1 VPIVF
6 AFGCALVYGIADYCG
21 GRASR
26 HGSSVAVTLIG
37 QMTSLVLATL
47 AVWIVGTPLP
57 PLDQIAWGA
66 AAGVGTAFALAAFY
80 HALSFGSMTV
90 VAPITAVL
98 SAVLPVGFGLVRG
111 DRPSAIDYVGMGLAV
126 IAVAL
131 VSGVLGERGTV
142 ARRSTIGYA
151 CVAGIGF
158 ALIFVALGQTTEAS
172 GVWPL
177 VICRVVS
184 VVLMASALAT
194 TGARLGGLRGI
205 AVLAVATGI
214 LDVVANVLYLV
225 AVRRGLLSVVVVVAA
240 LYPVSTVALAFT
252 LDRERVSRS
261 QAAGMAMAVGALV
274 LVSLGGS
281 V

>member
-1 VPIVF
+1 MPIVF
-6 AFGCALVYGIADYCG
+6 AFGCALMYGIADYCG

-26 HGSSVAVTLIG
+26 HGSSIAVTLIG
-37 QMTSLVLATL
+37 QMTSLVLASL
-47 AVWIVGTPLP
+47 AVWVIGTPLP

-66 AAGVGTAFALAAFY
+66 LAGLATAFALAAFY

-98 SAVLPVGFGLVRG
+98 SAVLPVCFGLVRG
-111 DRPSAIDYVGMGLAV
+111 ERPSAIDYVGMAVAV

-131 VSGVLGERGTV
+131 VSGVLGVRGSV
-142 ARRSTIGYA
+142 ARRSTIGFA
-151 CVAGIGF
+151 CIAGVGF
-158 ALIFVALGQTTEAS
+158 AMIFVALGQTTTAS

-184 VVLMASALAT
+184 VVLMATALAASGT
-194 TGARLGGLRGI
+194 RLGGVRGI
-205 AVLAVATGI
+205 AALAVGTGI
-214 LDVVANVLYLV
+214 LDVLANVLYLV

-261 QAAGMAMAVGALV
+261 QAAGMAMALGALV